1 MSTGYCSRAATDEL
15 LAGIREGR
23 WRPRA
28 WARFLLRAAQRSA
41 REGRRRPRAL
51 AEVTL
56 LHAATVTFG
65 KRKSPVWT
73 LTSWALAITHLGM
86 LEQRHSIGW
95 ADALTLTRAN
105 MPTLSDAQWLPV
117 LALASDLADGR
128 LARALG
134 TETPFGASADSLA
147 DAAFWACFALRYEPS
162 RHLRAAA
169 LLAWVVPVIAV
180 TATSV
185 ASGRMVDAP
194 RPVLLRPA
202 ALLQTTLAVRAVRRG
217 KCGRLRSPL

>member
-1 MSTGYCSRAATDEL
+1 MSSGYCSRAATDEL

-28 WARFLLRAAQRSA
+28 WVRFLLRAVQRSA

-51 AEVTL
+51 VEVTL
-56 LHAATVTFG
+56 LHAATVTLG
-65 KRKSPVWT
+65 RRTSPVWT

-86 LEQRHSIGW
+86 LERRHSLGW

-117 LALASDLADGR
+117 LALASDLVDGR

-134 TETPFGASADSLA
+134 TGTPFGASADSLA
-147 DAAFWACFALRYEPS
+147 DAAFWAWFALRHEPS
-162 RHLRAAA
+162 RDLRAAA
-169 LLAWVVPVIAV
+169 RRLTVGEPLD
-180 TATSV
+180 
-185 ASGRMVDAP
+185 VDQHDH
-194 RPVLLRPA
+194 A
-202 ALLQTTLAVRAVRRG
+202 ALFLRHRAEGVLDLGVESRG
-217 KCGRLRSPL
+217 EGRGLG